1 MLAYLGSHLY
11 TEGVENVADAAT
23 PKRVIVYADAQGKE
37 PFTLWLNGLR
47 DQVGRTRILARV
59 ARLAQGNYGD
69 YAPVGEGVS
78 ELRLFFGPGYR
89 VYFGEHGETV
99 VVLLCGGDKDS
110 QQRDI
115 QQAQAYWREYR
126 QHANL

>member
-1 MLAYLGSHLY
+1 MLAYLESHLS
-11 TEGVENVADAAT
+11 TEEVENVADAAT

-47 DQVGRTRILARV
+47 DRVRRTRILARV

-69 YAPVGEGVS
+69 HAPVGEGVS

-89 VYFGEHGETV
+89 VYFGEHGDTV
-99 VVLLCGGDKDS
+99 GVALWRG
-110 QQRDI
+110 QR
-115 QQAQAYWREYR
+115 
-126 QHANL
+126 

>member
-1 MLAYLGSHLY
+1 
-11 TEGVENVADAAT
+11 VADEAR

-37 PFTLWLNGLR
+37 PFTIWLNSLR
-47 DQVGRTRILARV
+47 DRVGRQRILARV
-59 ARLAQGNYGD
+59 ARLVHGNFGD
-69 YAPVGEGVS
+69 RAPVGEGVH

-89 VYFGEHGETV
+89 VYFGEHSATV

-110 QQRDI
+110 QPRDI

-126 QHANL
+126 HHERV